1 MKEVR
6 NSQNNAVMIQR
17 RYAHRR
23 LKNLLIN
30 EIRVELL
37 GLVNDNNPIF
47 IELHNSTKLML
58 DYINMYDLE
67 SNPNRNSFY
76 YQDGNP
82 EYMSYEL
89 KVVKEP
95 TALSRFI
102 DANDGI

>member
-1 MKEVR
+1 
-6 NSQNNAVMIQR
+6 
-17 RYAHRR
+17 
-23 LKNLLIN
+23 LKNLVIN

-47 IELHNSTKLML
+47 IELHNSTRLVL
-58 DYINMYDLE
+58 DYINTYDTE

-76 YQDGNP
+76 YQDENP

>member
-1 MKEVR
+1 
-6 NSQNNAVMIQR
+6 MIQR
-17 RYAHRR
+17 KYVHRR
-23 LKNLLIN
+23 LKNLIVN

-37 GLVNDNNPIF
+37 NVANDNPIF

-58 DYINMYDLE
+58 DYINTYDIQ